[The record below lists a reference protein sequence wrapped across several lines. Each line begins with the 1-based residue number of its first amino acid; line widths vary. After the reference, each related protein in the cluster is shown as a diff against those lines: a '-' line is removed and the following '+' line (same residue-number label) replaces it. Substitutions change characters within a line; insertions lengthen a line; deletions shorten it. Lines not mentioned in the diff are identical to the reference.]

1 MHKVVSFSI
10 LKTLFI
16 FSQLNFNLLIS
27 FFCSFIFFF
36 VSSFFSG
43 ESSISSQKL
52 SRTYSTNL
60 LSKSSPPK
68 NLFEAV
74 DITSKF

>member
-1 MHKVVSFSI
+1 MHKVVSLSI

-16 FSQLNFNLLIS
+16 FSQLNFNFLIS
-27 FFCSFIFFF
+27 FFWFFILFF

-43 ESSISSQKL
+43 ESYIFSQKL

-68 NLFEAV
+68 NLFDAV